1 MSELLIH
8 MKGKDQFQKKINSN
22 EKIRHKEYK
31 FQCLIYLTFNIRRI
45 HSNRDQ
51 NRDSDC

>member
-22 EKIRHKEYK
+22 EKN
-31 FQCLIYLTFNIRRI
+31 QTQRI
-45 HSNRDQ
+45 
-51 NRDSDC
+51 